1 MKETQYENNCRV
13 KFYELLN
20 TLDIDKL
27 REGHL
32 SVSQVVSF
40 MTVLDCDMDTAKALV
55 STLPKYGDPDWSEL
69 SWAELS
75 EFTNGLIQY
84 LVENLEMAKFHAA

>member
-1 MKETQYENNCRV
+1 
-13 KFYELLN
+13 
-20 TLDIDKL
+20 
-27 REGHL
+27 
-32 SVSQVVSF
+32 

-69 SWAELS
+69 SWIELS

-84 LVENLEMAKFHAA
+84 LVENLEMAKFHAS